1 MTVLILLSAC
11 SDYGL
16 ERDLGEPPMAYPFPL
31 PLPQRPE
38 PGPVIQVEPSFH
50 DFGEGDPWDAT
61 TQPIT
66 ITNLGLE
73 ALTVTD
79 LRYDSTAGAS
89 GNDELLFSA
98 EDSVNGPLPWVLQPG
113 ERREV
118 TVTYTPTD
126 EGDDEGALV
135 VVSDDVGQPR
145 ASATQVGSARFAGFT
160 TGWYIV
166 NDDTPYDLTSDA
178 VHRVDYDGDPDAY
191 WYEPSGK
198 HGMTAS
204 TDVARHFAELREY
217 VISRAGGPTVVT
229 GPLSFYAPSE
239 LPDML
244 EGSFSY
250 ILCDFWM
257 DPSDDPS
264 RYTIASGPVDDGIR
278 VIVNGAILGE
288 LTYNQSGS
296 WPLTN
301 AVPGQVNTLVVILMD
316 NAMWEKYVNDLA
328 FYKDGVMVGG

>member
-1 MTVLILLSAC
+1 MTLLALSVLSAC
-11 SDYGL
+11 SDYQL
-16 ERDLGEPPMAYPFPL
+16 ERDLV
-31 PLPQRPE
+31 E
-38 PGPVIQVEPSFH
+38 PGPAYPNAPWPLPPARVSPAPAIEVQPSFH
-50 DFGEGDPWDAT
+50 DFGEGDPWLST
-61 TQPIT
+61 TQSVT
-66 ITNLGLE
+66 LTNVGLKPLE
-73 ALTVTD
+73 VAN
-79 LRYDSTAGAS
+79 LRYDTASVELVFNA
-89 GNDELLFSA
+89 DEA
-98 EDSVNGPLPWVLQPG
+98 TNGQLPWVLQPG
-113 ERREV
+113 ESRV
-118 TVTYTPTD
+118 TQVKYTPM
-126 EGDDEGALV
+126 DEGADQGTLV
-135 VVSDDVGQPR
+135 VDSNDPDDPR
-145 ASATQVGSARFAGFT
+145 VNATQVGAAKFTGFT

-166 NDDTPYDLTSDA
+166 NDDTPYDLTSNSTY
-178 VHRVDYDGDPDAY
+178 RVDYDGDPDAY
-191 WYEPSGK
+191 WYEPSGN

-204 TDVARHFAELREY
+204 ADVAADFADLRDY
-217 VISRAGGPTVVT
+217 VITRAGGPTPVT
-229 GPLSFYAPSE
+229 GPLSFFAPSE

-264 RYTIASGPVDDGIR
+264 RYSISSGPVDDGIR

-288 LTYNQSGS
+288 LAYNQSGT